1 MHLSEHVERLRAAG
15 QSPKTIEARI
25 AVITRFSVSLGA
37 DPSHATTQEL
47 ATWLARSGWSRA
59 TRQVYRY
66 HLRAYYGWLASTGLI
81 PADPSEHL
89 LRIRAPHG
97 PPRPVTD
104 AVLNEVLARAR
115 NPYLRYF
122 VLAAYGGLRCQE
134 IVTLEREDV
143 DQDRLLVRG
152 KGDKVRMVPT
162 HPLIWQLLADI
173 PPGPIYHLGPYE
185 PHVAAHGLSRHAS
198 RVLTRM
204 GHRDVTMHRLRHW
217 FGSRTFQLSK
227 NLRAT
232 QELLGHA
239 SVATT
244 QRYTQVSDEE
254 RRLAVNA
261 LPATL
266 AA

>member
-1 MHLSEHVERLRAAG
+1 MYLTEHVERLRAAG

-25 AVITRFSVSLGA
+25 AVITRFSVSLGS
-37 DPSHATTQEL
+37 DPSHATTQQL
-47 ATWLARSGWSRA
+47 ATWLARSGWSRG
-59 TRQVYRY
+59 TRQIYRY
-66 HLRAYYGWLASTGLI
+66 HLRAYYGWLAAAGLI
-81 PADPSEHL
+81 PADPSEPL

-104 AVLNEVLARAR
+104 AVLSEILARAR
-115 NPYLRYF
+115 DPYLRYF
-122 VLAAYGGLRCQE
+122 VLAAYAGLRCQE
-134 IVTLEREDV
+134 VVTLEREDV

-152 KGDKVRMVPT
+152 KGDKVRLVPT
-162 HPLIWQLLADI
+162 HPLVWQHIGGLPL
-173 PPGPIYHLGPYE
+173 GPIYHLGPYA
-185 PHVAAHGLSRHAS
+185 PHVAAHKLSCHAS
-198 RVLTRM
+198 QVLTRL
-204 GHRDVTMHRLRHW
+204 GHQQVTMHRLRHW
-217 FGSRTFQLSK
+217 FGSRTYQLTR

-232 QELLGHA
+232 QELLGHS